1 MTSMRLLG
9 VVRLSRDTDETTSPE
24 RQREAIT
31 AYAERKGHRI
41 IGWAEDLDVSGKIE
55 PEKRPGLGPWLRR
68 MDEWDGLIV
77 HKHDRMGRDLR
88 HFLNL
93 IHELKQQGKVFMSIE
108 PEIDMTTREGKMIAN
123 ALFSSAEYELDMI
136 EKRTKESYR
145 YIKANSGYPG
155 GQVPFGYRPVKNG
168 KGWTYEPD
176 PEYAPIVREMI
187 NRVFAGTSMRQVAL
201 WLNAE
206 GIPTSRNVVRLR
218 QGKPEQ
224 PSRWTTQA
232 VKEVLTSPS
241 IVGMH
246 TRDGR
251 PLQDSDGATVQR
263 CEGII
268 DRRTWELVKSAVAG
282 APHRA
287 HRVDANPLLQIAFCG
302 LCESPL
308 YAHTSPPSKNNTY
321 RYYRCAKRHSTGEC
335 TLRSVPADWLEGEAE
350 AKFLIGFAEMERGH
364 WDIEP
369 AEDHVQDLR
378 EVQQLIDELDAEY
391 RTGGLNARAYT
402 RQINAL
408 EARREALEALP
419 VKPERR
425 TWVGTGETYGER
437 WVRLSEAEKVS
448 EWRETGFSFNV
459 VPKRDGG
466 FEVLGWGS
474 RWPESL
480 RGPSAKAEDS

>member
-1 MTSMRLLG
+1 MTGMRLLG

-41 IGWAEDLDVSGKIE
+41 IGWAEDLDISGKIE
-55 PEKRPGLGPWLRR
+55 PKKRPGLGPWLTKP
-68 MDEWDGLIV
+68 DKLAQWDALIV
-77 HKHDRMGRDLR
+77 HKHDRMGRNLR
-88 HFLNL
+88 DFLNF
-93 IHELKQQGKVFMSIE
+93 IHDLDNLGKAFISIE
-108 PEIDMTTREGKMIAN
+108 PELDMSTDIGRMTATHFFN
-123 ALFSSAEYELDMI
+123 AAEYELKQI
-136 EKRTKESYR
+136 EKRVKDSHR

-176 PEYAPIVREMI
+176 PEYAPVVREMV
-187 NRVFAGTSMRQVAL
+187 NRVLAGTSMRQVAL

-206 GIPTSRNVVRLR
+206 GIPTSRNVVRRR

-224 PSRWTTQA
+224 SSRWTTQA
-232 VKEVLTSPS
+232 VKEVLISPS

-246 TRDGR
+246 TKDGR
-251 PLQDSDGATVQR
+251 PLRDGDGTTVQR
-263 CEGII
+263 CDGVIN
-268 DRRTWELVKSAVAG
+268 RRTWELVKRAVAG

-287 HRVDANPLLQIAFCG
+287 HRVDANPLLQVAFCG

-308 YAHTSPPSKNNTY
+308 YAHTSPPTKNNTY

-335 TLRSVPADWLEGEAE
+335 SLRSVPADWLEGEAG
-350 AKFLIGFAEMERGH
+350 AKFLMGFGEMERGH

-369 AEDHVQDLR
+369 AEDHVR
-378 EVQQLIDELDAEY
+378 ELAEIQQLIDELDAEY
-391 RTGGLNARAYT
+391 RTGGLNAKAYA
-402 RQINAL
+402 RQINAF

-437 WVRLSEAEKVS
+437 WVKLSVAERVK
-448 EWRETGFSFNV
+448 EWRETGFTFYV
-459 VPKRDGG
+459 LPEPGGG
-466 FEVLGWGS
+466 FEVAGWGS
-474 RWPESL
+474 RWPESIK
-480 RGPSAKAEDS
+480 PH